1 MVRRVSGPLP
11 QHRQQDTS
19 LHPKTSFSFTS
30 SSNEADD
37 EWSASDLAS
46 MGLHPGAQQY
56 EGEDARPT
64 SKKELRGFYIYAWA
78 SEVRSESY

>member
-1 MVRRVSGPLP
+1 
-11 QHRQQDTS
+11 
-19 LHPKTSFSFTS
+19 
-30 SSNEADD
+30 
-37 EWSASDLAS
+37 